1 MLSGCR
7 LITQYKNDLM
17 KNIKNKTSAVD
28 KGKAKQKGLDVRE
41 PQLAQQLATQPTR
54 PNKKRTGIRGSQ
66 QEEQFV
72 TKDEF
77 TELKLLIERQNTLIV
92 KLGSEMRE
100 ATAEQNT
107 IIAKQGSETR
117 EAIAKQ
123 NTTIAEQN
131 TIIAKQGSE
140 MREAIAEQN
149 TTIAKQGSEMRE
161 AIAEQN
167 TTIAK
172 QNTIIAEQGGEMKEA
187 IIKQGGETKEAI
199 AKVEG
204 NIKELSMA
212 MKILLWGIPLIL
224 GLATSIIAF
233 VLVN

>member
-100 ATAEQNT
+100 A
-107 IIAKQGSETR
+107 
-117 EAIAKQ
+117 IAKQ

-131 TIIAKQGSE
+131 TIIAKQG
-140 MREAIAEQN
+140 
-149 TTIAKQGSEMRE
+149 
-161 AIAEQN
+161 
-167 TTIAK
+167 
-172 QNTIIAEQGGEMKEA
+172 GEM
-187 IIKQGGETKEAI
+187 KEAI